1 MLANH
6 VKDLENL
13 KIQKKCSKKKKSY
26 THHDPTT
33 NLKPS
38 RDYNMQNQN
47 IPNKT
52 NLVRPKETDLGQKVL
67 TKSN

>member
-1 MLANH
+1 MF
-6 VKDLENL
+6 
-13 KIQKKCSKKKKSY
+13 QKKKSY
-26 THHDPTT
+26 THHDPTS

-67 TKSN
+67 TKSLVRP